1 MSEPN
6 DARPQPRQA
15 DESETH
21 AMSKQLGPGY
31 LYGDTLRSRKVA
43 GFDLSERIYPPGYKT
58 PRHSH
63 RRALFCFV
71 IQGDYTE
78 TYGTR
83 TRECKSSSLL
93 FHPAGELHAEH
104 FHESGG
110 RSFIIEIE
118 QPWME
123 RVREHCTIE
132 DRSADFSGGE
142 IELLGRKLY
151 KEFVLTDEASA
162 LVIEGLMLEMIGEAS
177 RRDPA
182 DTGGRRPRWLRQARD
197 LLSERF
203 AERLTLADVAKAVG
217 VHPVHLAQTFH
228 KSYRCT
234 VGDYVRQLRIEY
246 ACHEL
251 ATSQLPIVTIA
262 LAAGFCDQS
271 HFTRT
276 FKRCVGVA
284 PSHYRES
291 LGVSDPGPCS

>member
-1 MSEPN
+1 MV
-6 DARPQPRQA
+6 
-15 DESETH
+15 
-21 AMSKQLGPGY
+21 SKQLAPGY
-31 LYGDTLRSRKVA
+31 LYGDSLRSRKVA
-43 GFDLSERIYPPGYKT
+43 GFDLSERIYPPGFKT

-93 FHPAGELHAEH
+93 FHPAGEQHAEH
-104 FHESGG
+104 FHASGG

-118 QPWME
+118 QPWLE
-123 RVREHCTIE
+123 RVREQCTIE

-142 IELLGRKLY
+142 SELRGRKLY
-151 KEFVLTDEASA
+151 KEFALTDGASK
-162 LVIEGLMLEMIGEAS
+162 LVIEGLMLEMVGEAS
-177 RRDPA
+177 RRGPVDA
-182 DTGGRRPRWLRQARD
+182 VGRRPRWLRQAKE

-203 AERLTLADVAKAVG
+203 AERLTLADVAQTVG

-251 ATSQLPIVTIA
+251 ATSELPIVTIA

-276 FKRCVGVA
+276 FKRCVGVS

-291 LGVSDPGPCS
+291 LGVAEPDPS

>member
-1 MSEPN
+1 MQE
-6 DARPQPRQA
+6 
-15 DESETH
+15 
-21 AMSKQLGPGY
+21 MWKQLAPGY
-31 LYGDTLRSRKVA
+31 LYGDSLRSRKVA
-43 GFDLSERIYPPGYKT
+43 CFDLSERIYPPGYKT

-63 RRALFCFV
+63 GRALFCFV

-83 TRECKSSSLL
+83 TRECKSSNLL

-104 FHESGG
+104 FHEAGG

-118 QPWME
+118 QPWLE
-123 RVREHCTIE
+123 RVREQCTIE

-151 KEFVLTDEASA
+151 KEFALSDDAST
-162 LVIEGLMLEMIGEAS
+162 LVIEGLMLEMVGEAS
-177 RRDPA
+177 RRGPA
-182 DTGGRRPRWLRQARD
+182 DAAGRRPRWLRQAKE
-197 LLSERF
+197 LLRERF
-203 AERLTLADVAKAVG
+203 AERLTLADVAKTVG

-228 KSYRCT
+228 KSYSCT

-251 ATSQLPIVTIA
+251 ATSDLPIVAIA

-291 LGVSDPGPCS
+291 LGVPEPGPC